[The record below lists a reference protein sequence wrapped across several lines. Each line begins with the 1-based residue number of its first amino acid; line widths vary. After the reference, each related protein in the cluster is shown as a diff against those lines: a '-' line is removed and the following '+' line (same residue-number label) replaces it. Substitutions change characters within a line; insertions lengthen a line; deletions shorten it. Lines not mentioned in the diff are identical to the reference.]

1 MNTTPDLLPLLSR
14 GRHRNPRRGACF
26 MELASYLAGERWSD
40 APACTDPSLAGLARM
55 VNDATSDAARP
66 ELAPLVPSVVG
77 VSGLPPTFAGD
88 LALLAVDHA
97 IRVAAASHQ
106 RALAV
111 GTLRLLDD
119 RSATSSASLRTRAQ
133 LALRDVPD
141 AHRWASRFLDRVV
154 VPSRHA
160 PSSALLEVSVT
171 SLATACVPD
180 GDARL
185 RALLTEGVELA
196 RSVASAGAAPELRVE
211 DWRDLVRSAS

>member
-1 MNTTPDLLPLLSR
+1 MTTTPDLLPLLAR
-14 GRHRNPRRGACF
+14 GRHRTPRRGACF

-55 VNDATSDAARP
+55 INDATSDAARP

-77 VSGLPPTFAGD
+77 LSDLPATFAGD
-88 LALLAVDHA
+88 LALVAVDHS
-97 IRVAAASHQ
+97 IRVVASSHQ

-111 GTLRLLDD
+111 GTLRLLADEH
-119 RSATSSASLRTRAQ
+119 ATRSASLRSRVE
-133 LALRDVPD
+133 LALQDVPD
-141 AHRWASRFLDRVV
+141 AERWASRFLGRVGA
-154 VPSRHA
+154 PNRHSPA
-160 PSSALLEVSVT
+160 HALLEVSVT

-196 RSVASAGAAPELRVE
+196 RAQAHAGEASPLQVE
-211 DWRDLVRSAS
+211 DWRDVVRAAV